1 MKNNNK
7 KQGELPSKREC
18 PGAQID
24 IVMKYFYPVTA
35 GIEITVMETFSR
47 LVSAD
52 WKVRVHTS
60 SDTYLERKVLSR
72 NENIKGV
79 EIKRYRWSIFGFWP
93 DIDWKKSDMVVL
105 ENFNIFPHFQIMAF
119 AWILKIL
126 KKKNFSLILTPH
138 GGYTPEWKVFNP
150 ISAVIKK
157 IYHRSL
163 GAYMINKCVDK
174 IHAVSTW
181 EKKEMIPFGI
191 NPEKI
196 VVVENG
202 LEDEAYTDLEE
213 KISEEF
219 KQRVRSFGKYILQIG
234 RVHRIKN
241 HETAIRAL
249 VELPEDI
256 NYVITGPIHDDKYK
270 QELNELIKSLG
281 LEERIIFSG
290 IIKGAEKYYL
300 IKNALAMIHM
310 ALWECYCGVIL
321 EAMSQKTICVV
332 SEDSAFPYLL
342 KDKFNGYNLKAK
354 DYKSVAKALNN
365 IIQNPDSREYEAIKQ
380 KNLDYAN
387 KHSWDMMVER
397 LKGFYLECINKQQ
410 N

>member
-7 KQGELPSKREC
+7 K
-18 PGAQID
+18 QID

-47 LVSAD
+47 LASAG

-60 SDTYLERKVLSR
+60 RDTYLEKNVLSG

-79 EIKRYRWSIFGFWP
+79 EIKRYPWSIFGFWP
-93 DIDWKKSDMVVL
+93 DIDWKKSDMLVL

-119 AWILKIL
+119 TWVLKII

-138 GGYTPEWKVFNP
+138 GGYTPEWRVFGV
-150 ISAVIKK
+150 ISRNIKR
-157 IYHRSL
+157 IYHQTI
-163 GAYMINKCVDK
+163 GACMINKCVDK

-191 NPEKI
+191 SPEKI

-202 LEDEAYTDLEE
+202 LEDEAYADFEE
-213 KISEEF
+213 KVSKEF
-219 KQRVRSFGKYILQIG
+219 KRVIKGYGKYILQIG

-241 HETAIRAL
+241 HKTVIRAL
-249 VELPEDI
+249 AKLPKDI

-270 QELNELIKSLG
+270 QELDELIKSLE
-281 LEERIIFSG
+281 LEEQIIFSG

-300 IKNALAMIHM
+300 IKNALAMVHM
-310 ALWECYCGVIL
+310 ALWECYCGVVL
-321 EAMSQKTICVV
+321 EAMSQGTMCVV
-332 SEDSAFPYLL
+332 SEDSAFPYLY

-354 DYKSVAKALNN
+354 DHKAAANAINN
-365 IIQNPDSREYEAIKQ
+365 IIEYPDSREHKAIKQ
-380 KNLDYAN
+380 RNLDYAN
-387 KHSWDMMVER
+387 NHSWNAMVER
-397 LKGFYLECINKQQ
+397 LKDFYLNY
-410 N
+410 